1 MIDFSRYTAK
11 AIEKE
16 MLSQVPDTIDT
27 REGSIIQTA
36 IGPAA
41 WYLEGVY
48 MLLDK
53 MQDNAY
59 AETAVGDYLDLIV
72 QERGIMRKPAVAA
85 VRKAVFNVPVASGA
99 QFKTINGMD
108 SVIFVSGPLLSSGS
122 GFYVY
127 SMTCQI
133 PGTIGNSYV
142 GSLLPITAVAGL
154 TSAILEEI
162 IVAGTEEET
171 DEALRI
177 RYFETFNV
185 EPFGGN
191 IQSYRNA
198 ILAIEG
204 VGAVQVY
211 PAWRGGGTVLCSI
224 LGDDFKPAISSVVQ
238 TIQDIIC
245 PAVDD
250 GNIPSSNGYGMAPIG
265 AAVTIV
271 TGAALTLN
279 ITCNIEFIGGIQNGA
294 ERYQTDVEQ
303 KIREY
308 IDTVKRSWGKPLK
321 SHTIDYTITVYVS
334 RIIYAILTIDE
345 IVNVTDVLINGSG
358 EDLDLVETAELQQI
372 PELGTVVINGG

>member
-238 TIQDIIC
+238 TVQDIIC

>member
-142 GSLLPITAVAGL
+142 GNLLPITAVAGL

-238 TIQDIIC
+238 TVQDIIC
-245 PAVDD
+245 PAVGD

-303 KIREY
+303 KIWEY
-308 IDTVKRSWGKPLK
+308 IDTVRRSWGKPLK

>member
-238 TIQDIIC
+238 TVQDIIC

-271 TGAALTLN
+271 TGAALNLN